1 MVENMTKQRKPFR
14 TLAAFAAGLHTAH
27 GLAHGVRPA
36 KTSNARNPR
45 ARRFEDGEAGGS
57 WV

>member
-1 MVENMTKQRKPFR
+1 MTKQRKAFR
-14 TLAAFAAGLHTAH
+14 TLAAFAAGLHTAN
-27 GLAHGVRPA
+27 GLAHGIRPTRSS
-36 KTSNARNPR
+36 KARNPR